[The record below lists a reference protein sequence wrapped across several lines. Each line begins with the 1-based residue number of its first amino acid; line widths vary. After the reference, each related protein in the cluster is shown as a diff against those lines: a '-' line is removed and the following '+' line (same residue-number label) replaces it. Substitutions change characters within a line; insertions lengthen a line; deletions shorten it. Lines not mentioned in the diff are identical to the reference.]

1 MLSSEG
7 EGQMQANKGEILT
20 ELVLEVFKLNG
31 LLLSEGDRISGEFGL
46 SSARWKVLGA
56 VAMADQPLT
65 VAQIA
70 REMGQAR
77 QSVQRIASNMAE
89 SGYFTWK
96 DNPAHKR
103 AKLLHL
109 TAKGKRTFQQLE
121 STQVPWAN
129 EVAKQ
134 LDTEELKNTLNVLR
148 KLIGRFEP

>member
-1 MLSSEG
+1 MQSSQG
-7 EGQMQANKGEILT
+7 DVFT
-20 ELVLEVFKLNG
+20 ELVLEIFKLNG

-77 QSVQRIASNMAE
+77 QSVQRIAGNMAE
-89 SGYFTWK
+89 SGYFIWK
-96 DNPAHKR
+96 ENPAHKR

-109 TAKGKRTFQQLE
+109 TEKGKRTFQQLE
-121 STQVPWAN
+121 STQAPWAN
-129 EVAKQ
+129 EAAKQ
-134 LDTEELKNTLNVLR
+134 LDAEELKVTLGVLR
-148 KLIGRFEP
+148 KLVGRFEP

>member
-1 MLSSEG
+1 
-7 EGQMQANKGEILT
+7 MQTKKGAVFT

-31 LLLSEGDRISGEFGL
+31 LLLSEGDQISGEFGL

-65 VAQIA
+65 VAQVA

-89 SGYFTWK
+89 GGYFTWK

-121 STQVPWAN
+121 SAQAPWAN
-129 EVAKQ
+129 EVAQQ
-134 LDTEELKNTLNVLR
+134 LDAQELKITLGVLR
-148 KLIGRFEP
+148 KLVGRFET

>member
-1 MLSSEG
+1 MRTKQG
-7 EGQMQANKGEILT
+7 EVFT
-20 ELVLEVFKLNG
+20 ELALEVFKLNG
-31 LLLSEGDRISGEFGL
+31 LLVSEGDRISGEFGL

-56 VAMADQPLT
+56 VAMADEPLT
-65 VAQIA
+65 VAQVA

-109 TAKGKRTFQQLE
+109 TAKGKRTFQLLE
-121 STQVPWAN
+121 SAQAPWAN
-129 EVAKQ
+129 EAAKQ
-134 LDTEELKNTLNVLR
+134 LDARELKIALGVLR
-148 KLIGRFEP
+148 KLVRHLET

>member
-1 MLSSEG
+1 MRTKQG
-7 EGQMQANKGEILT
+7 EVFT
-20 ELVLEVFKLNG
+20 ELALEVFKLNG
-31 LLLSEGDRISGEFGL
+31 LLVSEGDQISGEFRL

-56 VAMADQPLT
+56 VAMADEPLT
-65 VAQIA
+65 VAQVA

-77 QSVQRIASNMAE
+77 QSVQRIASNMAD

-121 STQVPWAN
+121 LAQAPWAN
-129 EVAKQ
+129 EAAKP
-134 LDTEELKNTLNVLR
+134 LDARELKIALGVLR
-148 KLIGRFEP
+148 KLVRHFET